1 VGDLSG
7 KHGAINT
14 SVVGDNYNANYVD
27 NYPSTLPGIGAFFGN
42 RSITVHFANTTRI
55 TCANFTLTG
64 SSVGGSPSTNTTGS
78 PTSSTPAQFTGDGNR
93 NAASMLALMTITGLI
108 FFL

>member
-14 SVVGDNYNANYVD
+14 SIVGDSYNANYV
-27 NYPSTLPGIGAFFGN
+27 GIGAFFGN
-42 RSITVHFANTTRI
+42 RSITVHFANKTRI

-64 SSVGGSPSTNTTGS
+64 SSVGGSSTTNTTGS
-78 PTSSTPAQFTGDGNR
+78 PTTSTPAQFSGDGNR
-93 NAASMLALMTITGLI
+93 NAASMLTLMTITGLI